1 MRKTTKKS
9 AIVSAVLGI
18 AVCVSVAAGATLAL
32 FTTRDGVNIAAT
44 SANVSVTATISD
56 FEANSP
62 AAIDPVT
69 GTITDDTNVADNTGA
84 VKVFAAGGT
93 ATLDGNDVVLDRM
106 SAGDGVKFTVTVKNA
121 SNVRTQYRTRLE
133 CASDD
138 GLFDELDIKIG
149 EYTGRTVTKWQ
160 PLEAAIAESETI
172 AVLSGEITLPAD
184 SVVMGK
190 SCAISFAV
198 EAVQFNADAKND
210 IHYPTDAADLK
221 DSLSDGGQVYI
232 YKDFAT
238 DESKTTPSDR
248 TLINNP
254 ATIDL
259 EATITVP
266 GSLENSSNWA
276 AIFIA
281 SDTTINANA
290 GGINCVDKTD
300 SSAAYG
306 SGTYVA
312 NVMSGA
318 TVTVNGGT
326 YYGGGTTFQVDK
338 GTLIVNGGFFSVYP
352 DIGTKDYRYVLN
364 CIDDNYKNGTAN
376 IIVKGGTFV
385 NFNPADNA
393 AEGAGTNFV
402 AEGYSVIAE
411 IQDSGDV
418 YYTVVEGNVKK
429 DIEKGADG
437 NYGLKGVNN
446 ESIYNRNE
454 TYSFPKDN
462 YDGGFYTQHFGINST
477 FNGNGSTF
485 RRFELNCGYVPTT
498 ENSTLVVSNLNIDGD
513 LIITV
518 SSNDVIIKNCTAK
531 HISILGVNN
540 DVKVIVDNC
549 TITGTPVSE
558 VDGNNKYGIYV
569 TRPLSEGTAKISIVN
584 SEISNVK
591 GHAIAVNS
599 SGATSDFNI
608 KGNKFTNYGLDNGT
622 DKAAFKIWGD
632 GVLAPTENKGGA
644 LNAAATVLAESIK
657 ANNTFSTGDNCVV
670 AEFYGA
676 VLALN

>member
-1 MRKTTKKS
+1 MRKTTKRS
-9 AIVSAVLGI
+9 AIVSAVLSI

-149 EYTGRTVTKWQ
+149 EYAGRTVTKWQ
-160 PLEAAIAESETI
+160 PLEAATAEGETI
-172 AVLSGEITLPAD
+172 AVLSGEITLPVD
-184 SVVMGK
+184 SAVMGK

-198 EAVQFNADAKND
+198 EAVQFNADAKNE

-232 YKDFAT
+232 YKDFTT
-238 DESKTTPSDR
+238 DESKTTSSDR

-306 SGTYVA
+306 GGTYVA

-338 GTLIVNGGFFSVYP
+338 GTLIINGGFFSVYP
-352 DIGTKDYRYVLN
+352 DINTKDYRYVLN
-364 CIDDNYKNGTAN
+364 CIDGNYKNGTAK

-402 AEGYSVIAE
+402 AEGYSVIKE
-411 IQDSGDV
+411 VKDEKTTL
-418 YYTVVEGNVKK
+418 YTVVEGKGASTVEELEDVISSATEPTTVTLTEGTYELPSLENK
-429 DIEKGADG
+429 DITIKGTKDTVIDLTDKVQKANSVAFEGVTVNFGKDNYKG
-437 NYGLKGVNN
+437 FQHTDKVVYKDCVINGFMTTYGDMEFEDCTFYSGDNQYAINFYGGENFTLRNCHFYGVNKNVYIYQETVDCNKNVTFNDCDFHMTATEDTKSAIMLNSAAYSFGGYKYNVVINNCTAEGTNTTAAENVAGKTNYQGLYGLKHSPFVIEGTV
-446 ESIYNRNE
+446 
-454 TYSFPKDN
+454 T
-462 YDGGFYTQHFGINST
+462 
-477 FNGNGSTF
+477 
-485 RRFELNCGYVPTT
+485 
-498 ENSTLVVSNLNIDGD
+498 IDG
-513 LIITV
+513 V
-518 SSNDVIIKNCTAK
+518 VVYSN
-531 HISILGVNN
+531 
-540 DVKVIVDNC
+540 
-549 TITGTPVSE
+549 
-558 VDGNNKYGIYV
+558 
-569 TRPLSEGTAKISIVN
+569 
-584 SEISNVK
+584 
-591 GHAIAVNS
+591 
-599 SGATSDFNI
+599 
-608 KGNKFTNYGLDNGT
+608 
-622 DKAAFKIWGD
+622 
-632 GVLAPTENKGGA
+632 
-644 LNAAATVLAESIK
+644 
-657 ANNTFSTGDNCVV
+657 
-670 AEFYGA
+670 
-676 VLALN
+676 

>member
-1 MRKTTKKS
+1 MRKTTKRS
-9 AIVSAVLGI
+9 AIVSAVLSI

-133 CASDD
+133 CDSDD

-160 PLEAAIAESETI
+160 PLEAATAEGETI

-184 SVVMGK
+184 SAVMGK

-198 EAVQFNADAKND
+198 EAVQFNADAKNE

-232 YKDFAT
+232 YKDFTT
-238 DESKTTPSDR
+238 DESKTTSSDR

-306 SGTYVA
+306 GGTYVA

-352 DIGTKDYRYVLN
+352 DINTKDYRYVLN
-364 CIDDNYKNGTAN
+364 CIDGNYKNGTAK

-402 AEGYSVIAE
+402 AEGYSVIKE
-411 IQDSGDV
+411 VKDEKTTL
-418 YYTVVEGNVKK
+418 YTVVEGKGASTVEELEDVISSATEPTTVTLTEGTYELPSLENK
-429 DIEKGADG
+429 DITIKGTKDTVIDLTDKVQKANSVAFEGVTVNFGKDNYKG
-437 NYGLKGVNN
+437 FQHTDKVVYKDCVINGFMTTYGDMEFEDCTFYSGDNQYAINFYGGENFTLRNCHFYGVNKNVYIYQETVDCNKNVTFNDCDFHMTATEDTKSAIMLNSAAYSFGGYKYNVVINNCTAEGTNTTAAENVAGKTNYQGLYGLKHSPFVIEGTV
-446 ESIYNRNE
+446 
-454 TYSFPKDN
+454 T
-462 YDGGFYTQHFGINST
+462 
-477 FNGNGSTF
+477 
-485 RRFELNCGYVPTT
+485 
-498 ENSTLVVSNLNIDGD
+498 IDG
-513 LIITV
+513 V
-518 SSNDVIIKNCTAK
+518 VVYSN
-531 HISILGVNN
+531 
-540 DVKVIVDNC
+540 
-549 TITGTPVSE
+549 
-558 VDGNNKYGIYV
+558 
-569 TRPLSEGTAKISIVN
+569 
-584 SEISNVK
+584 
-591 GHAIAVNS
+591 
-599 SGATSDFNI
+599 
-608 KGNKFTNYGLDNGT
+608 
-622 DKAAFKIWGD
+622 
-632 GVLAPTENKGGA
+632 
-644 LNAAATVLAESIK
+644 
-657 ANNTFSTGDNCVV
+657 
-670 AEFYGA
+670 
-676 VLALN
+676 